1 LSLNATVFR
10 RVKFKWCS
18 ARKLFFEF
26 HAPLSWKR
34 DQIAGSLSL
43 GKGRVTGKRHLR
55 NTRGFHR
62 AFVGTTPDLLEAWI
76 YWQTSLRGSRLYHCS
91 RKHRSPATA
100 GIRPLRRTLSA
111 LNLVSI
117 RIGGIIGA
125 GVFVLTGHAA
135 AKMPGPR

>member
-1 LSLNATVFR
+1 LANIF
-10 RVKFKWCS
+10 
-18 ARKLFFEF
+18 ARKST
-26 HAPLSWKR
+26 A
-34 DQIAGSLSL
+34 A
-43 GKGRVTGKRHLR
+43 
-55 NTRGFHR
+55 
-62 AFVGTTPDLLEAWI
+62 LLQEA
-76 YWQTSLRGSRLYHCS
+76 QESGDG
-91 RKHRSPATA
+91 